1 MDNKIKESMDK
12 LLNEKKVVSVV
23 DVFIDIGIL
32 NIKDYEKWRK
42 GQIDYLERVCRGNLN
57 KLSKIIDE
65 IFKYAKDKNL
75 KVSTSFYRKY
85 GKGKKTKLRFS
96 KFGKER
102 GREKI
107 FNCIYWLWKN
117 NEREKKIR
125 Y

>member
-1 MDNKIKESMDK
+1 MYRYKIEELKKWKNSDTRKPLIIRGARQVGKTWLMKEFG
-12 LLNEKKVVSVV
+12 EK
-23 DVFIDIGIL
+23 
-32 NIKDYEKWRK
+32 NYEKWRK

-107 FNCIYWLWKN
+107 FNCIY
-117 NEREKKIR
+117 
-125 Y
+125 

>member
-65 IFKYAKDKNL
+65 IFKYAKD
-75 KVSTSFYRKY
+75 
-85 GKGKKTKLRFS
+85 
-96 KFGKER
+96 
-102 GREKI
+102 
-107 FNCIYWLWKN
+107 
-117 NEREKKIR
+117 
-125 Y
+125 